1 MLQMCSLI
9 TRDQNGYPLEGV
21 DVVSDVKLDSSLSRL
36 IGLLQEANKRAD
48 NWKDMTDTLQ
58 RKYNPLYQDYMALNY
73 SDLCVL
79 CQKELDSTPA
89 DETITLFR
97 CCSEGKKSL
106 KSLKLEL
113 EKVREETRYWQDC
126 YETALKQITDG

>member
-1 MLQMCSLI
+1 MCSLI

-21 DVVSDVKLDSSLSRL
+21 DVVSDDKLDSSLSRL

-58 RKYNPLYQDYMALNY
+58 RKYNALYQDYMALKY

-89 DETITLFR
+89 GETITLFR
-97 CCSEGKKSL
+97 CCSEGKKNL

>member
-1 MLQMCSLI
+1 MCSLM

-21 DVVSDVKLDSSLSRL
+21 DVVSDGKLDCSLSRL

-58 RKYNPLYQDYMALNY
+58 RKYNALYQDYMALKY

-89 DETITLFR
+89 GETITLFR
-97 CCSEGKKSL
+97 CGSEGKKPSRVL
-106 KSLKLEL
+106 NLNWKRCGK
-113 EKVREETRYWQDC
+113 RQDIGK
-126 YETALKQITDG
+126 TVTKPH

>member
-1 MLQMCSLI
+1 MCSLI

-21 DVVSDVKLDSSLSRL
+21 DVVSDGKLDPSLSRL

-58 RKYNPLYQDYMALNY
+58 RKYNALYQDYMALKY

-89 DETITLFR
+89 GETITLFR
-97 CCSEGKKSL
+97 CCSEGKKTL

>member
-1 MLQMCSLI
+1 MLQMCSLK
-9 TRDQNGYPLEGV
+9 TRDKTGYPLEGV
-21 DVVSDVKLDSSLSRL
+21 DVVSEGKLESSLSRL

-58 RKYNPLYQDYMALNY
+58 RKYNALYQDYMALKY

-89 DETITLFR
+89 GETITLFR
-97 CCSEGKKSL
+97 CCSEGKKTL

>member
-1 MLQMCSLI
+1 MCSLI

-21 DVVSDVKLDSSLSRL
+21 DVVSDDKLDSSLARL

-58 RKYNPLYQDYMALNY
+58 RKYNALYQDYMALKY

-89 DETITLFR
+89 GETITLFR
-97 CCSEGKKSL
+97 CCSEGKKTL

>member
-1 MLQMCSLI
+1 MCSLI

-21 DVVSDVKLDSSLSRL
+21 DVVSDDKLDSSLSRL

-58 RKYNPLYQDYMALNY
+58 RKYNALYQDYMALKY

-89 DETITLFR
+89 GETITLFR
-97 CCSEGKKSL
+97 CCSEGKKTL

>member
-1 MLQMCSLI
+1 MCSLI

-21 DVVSDVKLDSSLSRL
+21 DVVSGDKLDSSLARL

-58 RKYNPLYQDYMALNY
+58 RKYNALYQDYMALKY

-89 DETITLFR
+89 GETITLFR
-97 CCSEGKKSL
+97 CCSEGKKTL

>member
-1 MLQMCSLI
+1 MLQMCSLRG
-9 TRDQNGYPLEGV
+9 RDQNGYPLEDV
-21 DVVSDVKLDSSLSRL
+21 DVVPDGKLESSLSRL

-58 RKYNPLYQDYMALNY
+58 RKYNALYQDYMALKY

-89 DETITLFR
+89 GETITLFH
-97 CCSEGKKSL
+97 CCSEGKKNPQES
-106 KSLKLEL
+106 
-113 EKVREETRYWQDC
+113 
-126 YETALKQITDG
+126 

>member
-1 MLQMCSLI
+1 MCSLKG
-9 TRDQNGYPLEGV
+9 RDQNGYPLEGV
-21 DVVSDVKLDSSLSRL
+21 DVVPDGKLECSLSRL

-58 RKYNPLYQDYMALNY
+58 RKYHALYQDYMALKY
-73 SDLCVL
+73 SGLCVL
-79 CQKELDSTPA
+79 CQKELDSTPVG
-89 DETITLFR
+89 ETITLFR
-97 CCSEGKKSL
+97 CCSEGKKTL

-126 YETALKQITDG
+126 NETALKQITDG

>member
-1 MLQMCSLI
+1 MCSLRG
-9 TRDQNGYPLEGV
+9 RDQNGYPLEGV
-21 DVVSDVKLDSSLSRL
+21 DVVPDGKLESSLSRL

-58 RKYNPLYQDYMALNY
+58 RKYNALYQDYMALKY

-89 DETITLFR
+89 GETITLFR
-97 CCSEGKKSL
+97 CCSEGKKTL

>member
-1 MLQMCSLI
+1 MCSLI

-58 RKYNPLYQDYMALNY
+58 RKYNALYQDYMALKY

-89 DETITLFR
+89 GETITLFR

>member
-1 MLQMCSLI
+1 MCSLK
-9 TRDQNGYPLEGV
+9 TRYQTGYPLEGV
-21 DVVSDVKLDSSLSRL
+21 DVVSEGKLESSLSRL

-48 NWKDMTDTLQ
+48 NWKDMTDTVK
-58 RKYNPLYQDYMALNY
+58 RKYNASYQDYIALKY
-73 SDLCVL
+73 SGLCVL
-79 CQKELDSTPA
+79 CQKVLDSTPVG
-89 DETITLFR
+89 ETITLFR
-97 CCSEGKKSL
+97 CCSKGKKTL

>member
-1 MLQMCSLI
+1 MFTDDERSKRLS
-9 TRDQNGYPLEGV
+9 
-21 DVVSDVKLDSSLSRL
+21 SDGKLDCSLSRL

-58 RKYNPLYQDYMALNY
+58 RKYNALYQDYMALKY

-89 DETITLFR
+89 SETIMLFR
-97 CCSEGKKSL
+97 CCSEGKKTL